1 MITLERYSQ
10 RDSRWSQQKL
20 GTSTLTIG
28 DYGCAIT
35 CIAMMARVR
44 PDKVNNIMVSS
55 GAFHQNALVKWAP
68 VSGLFGLSFQTQG
81 EYYPRIAEVSGL
93 SGFAQHFVLVM
104 NKDILWD
111 PWDGKEKTWGNS
123 GYSFKSWRHLRIIE
137 KVVLNETPMTI
148 QDARILIEDISK
160 ERARTDSITDK
171 RQNMFVD
178 VEVYA
183 QRYLNEP
190 AKRPILQ
197 ELYQNIDDILEKQ
210 GFTHYELKSHAYRK
224 GYDDKTKL
232 TLEVLRDAEKVIK
245 EGIDKVK

>member
-68 VSGLFGLSFQTQG
+68 VSGLFGLSFQSQG
-81 EYYPRIAEVSGL
+81 RYYPRIAEVGGL

-137 KVVLNETPMTI
+137 KVRPLPRNLYKS
-148 QDARILIEDISK
+148 LIRMFDKMRKI
-160 ERARTDSITDK
+160 ITEHPK
-171 RQNMFVD
+171 INGNICLFII
-178 VEVYA
+178 
-183 QRYLNEP
+183 YLG
-190 AKRPILQ
+190 II
-197 ELYQNIDDILEKQ
+197 NIGICLLLEC
-210 GFTHYELKSHAYRK
+210 
-224 GYDDKTKL
+224 
-232 TLEVLRDAEKVIK
+232 
-245 EGIDKVK
+245 